1 MCNKKIPRS
10 VVERIPLYL
19 NYLNQLVNLDVKMVS
34 SKMMATDLNLGEVQV
49 RKDLNLISGNGK
61 PKIGYVTEELKT
73 DLERLVRTDDVTN
86 VIVVGAGKIG
96 EALVK
101 YQGFKDQGFK
111 IIGIFDNDKNKI
123 GKAFGDLQVQSIDNV
138 QKFCMENNVKIGVLA
153 VSSDSAKEVCQLIA
167 GSGIKG
173 ILNFTNQKLDV
184 DEKINVKNV
193 DITSLLTMLAVEIN
207 NN

>member
-1 MCNKKIPRS
+1 MCYKKIPKS

-19 NYLNQLVNLDVKMVS
+19 NYLNQLTNKGTKMVS

-61 PKIGYVTEELKT
+61 PKIGYVTEELKA
-73 DLERLVRTDDVTN
+73 DLESLVRNKAFTN
-86 VIVVGAGKIG
+86 IIVVGVGKIG

-101 YQGFKDQGFK
+101 YQGFKDQGFRVV
-111 IIGIFDNDKNKI
+111 GIFDNDSKKT
-123 GKAFGDLQVQSIDNV
+123 GKEVGGIMIKPVTDIPS
-138 QKFCMENNVKIGVLA
+138 FCLEHDVEIGVLA
-153 VSSDSAKEVCQLIA
+153 VPSDSVKEVLQLIVN
-167 GSGIKG
+167 SGIKG

>member
-10 VVERIPLYL
+10 VVERIPRYL
-19 NYLNQLVNLDVKMVS
+19 NYLNHLVNEDVKMVS

-61 PKIGYVTEELKT
+61 PKIGYVTMELKT
-73 DLERLVRTDDVTN
+73 DLERLVRTNEVTN
-86 VIVVGAGKIG
+86 IIIIGAGKIG
-96 EALVK
+96 EALVN

-111 IIGIFDNDKNKI
+111 VIGIFDNDKSKI
-123 GKAFGDLQVQSIDNV
+123 DKTFGDLHVQSIDNI
-138 QKFCMENNVKIGVLA
+138 QKFCMENNVQIGVLA
-153 VSSDSAKEVCQLIA
+153 VSSDSAAEVCQLIA
-167 GSGIKG
+167 NCGIKG

-184 DEKINVKNV
+184 DEKISVKNV